1 MSKEAP
7 KYDNNKKIDFVTTSK
22 AEDTK
27 EKSHDYSIKN
37 NMAKQRIRSETINRD
52 REACSAEEVMRY
64 SQSYGLTLLS
74 DAFQGITDSFLSIN
88 DNHKSSFG

>member
-37 NMAKQRIRSETINRD
+37 NMAKQRIRSETSNSE

-64 SQSYGLTLLS
+64 SLTLLS